1 MCSSGENPRSTLAMP
16 VKSIFP
22 NLGKKCG
29 RREREAD
36 ARCSQREQSFWR
48 APSSRRWK
56 APRSSERW
64 CPSRGTFGTRVSV
77 GPSRFVRGLFPRR
90 MDAPMTVGCSL
101 GAEEGNVVSVT
112 LKAYAPDASG
122 GHAKRDSRG
131 HVLHSVQRPV
141 HVSRHY
147 TSGGESRTK
156 VTRFSGHRG
165 WANPRKWEEPT
176 PGPRKSDEECAAR
189 HVPPVPQGMQRG
201 AIKKRKEVAA
211 SVPARKTRAPVRA
224 RTS

>member
-1 MCSSGENPRSTLAMP
+1 MQSEGAIFLASTFVEAVESTL
-16 VKSIFP
+16 IFGKVVP
-22 NLGKKCG
+22 FAGHRWNEGLGRSVTVRKGSLPQTNGRADDSRVFFG
-29 RREREAD
+29 RRGGER
-36 ARCSQREQSFWR
+36 RQR
-48 APSSRRWK
+48 
-56 APRSSERW
+56 
-64 CPSRGTFGTRVSV
+64 
-77 GPSRFVRGLFPRR
+77 
-90 MDAPMTVGCSL
+90 
-101 GAEEGNVVSVT
+101 T

-141 HVSRHY
+141 HVNRHY

-176 PGPRKSDEECAAR
+176 PGSRESDEKCAAR
-189 HVPPVPQGMQRG
+189 RVPPVPQGMQRG
-201 AIKKRKEVAA
+201 AVKKRKEVEA
-211 SVPARKTRAPVRA
+211 SVPARKTRAPVSA